1 MVVKKFN
8 YVKFISVIVGLVAI
22 LTIIIVGIV
31 SLIKHVNYTKTYD
44 YKLENIGYNES
55 EIKIIKNKLK
65 DEYIDKLLSQKYNSE
80 LPKLLEEKYFIFDN
94 MDKYIEYK
102 KENEDIDYTKVVSII
117 NSEANVDWLD
127 EEKQTDTSK
136 NELMLVNRIYGLSKD
151 YQPDDIIDIPSQYAY
166 SGKKISESIMENI
179 IELISAG
186 KEAGY
191 TFVVSDGYRSYSEQE
206 EMYNSYVKSYGQ
218 SEADEIVARPGHSEY
233 QTGLSFDLMPYNKVF
248 EDSKL
253 SEEYLWLKDNAY
265 KYGFIFRYED
275 GKEDLTGFRAS
286 TWRLRYVGES
296 ASTLIY
302 NENITFE
309 EYYAYFVK

>member
-8 YVKFISVIVGLVAI
+8 YVRFISVIVGLIAI
-22 LTIIIVGIV
+22 LGVIIFGIV
-31 SLIKHVNYTKTYD
+31 SLVKHINYTKTYD
-44 YKLENIGYNES
+44 YKLEQIGYNES
-55 EIKIIKNKLK
+55 EIKVIKSKLK
-65 DEYIDKLLSQKYNSE
+65 DEYIDKILKQKYNSE
-80 LPKLLEEKYFIFDN
+80 LSELLKEKYFIFDN

-102 KENEDIDYTKVVSII
+102 KENDDDDYTKVIAII
-117 NSEANVDWLD
+117 NSEANIEWMDNERD
-127 EEKQTDTSK
+127 ADISK

-151 YQPDDIIDIPSQYAY
+151 YEPEDIIDVPSKYAY
-166 SGKKISESIMENI
+166 SGKKISESIMEDI
-179 IELISAG
+179 ISLISAG

-206 EMYNSYVKSYGQ
+206 KIYNSYVSSYGQ

-233 QTGLSFDLMPYNKVF
+233 QTGLSFDLMPYNKVY
-248 EDSKL
+248 EDPKI

-265 KYGFIFRYED
+265 KYGFIFRYET
-275 GKEDLTGFRAS
+275 GKEDLTGFKAS
-286 TWRLRYVGES
+286 TWRLRYVGVS
-296 ASTLIY
+296 AATLIY